1 MIELQRDNLNHKEL
15 FLCERYTDEA
25 GNIHERIWSKIKF
38 TTSTKE
44 PFDEFRHFYELSISK
59 RGIINKRKLTGPLKI
74 INNTLVEELPGT
86 ETNSGKL
93 RARKILGQI
102 RNPLSLLTPLSTQ
115 ELYKPQTP
123 SQTSPSPSP
132 SPPPPPQPPLS
143 RYLCGI
149 LRILTDPI
157 HGRSLIDEWKDIEG
171 YLRRRIITG
180 KIIINPN
187 IEECIN
193 IYEQITDQNG
203 SKTLR

>member
-1 MIELQRDNLNHKEL
+1 LIELQRDNLNHKEL

-102 RNPLSLLTPLSTQ
+102 RNPLSLLTGLSTQ
-115 ELYKPQTP
+115 EIYNPQP
-123 SQTSPSPSP
+123 QPQPPSPSP
-132 SPPPPPQPPLS
+132 LP

-149 LRILTDPI
+149 LRIHSDPL
-157 HGRSLIDEWKDIEG
+157 HGRSLIDEWKDIDG

-203 SKTLR
+203 KKTVR

>member
-1 MIELQRDNLNHKEL
+1 LIELQRDNLNHKEL

-86 ETNSGKL
+86 EKNSTKL

-102 RNPLSLLTPLSTQ
+102 RNPLSLLTGLSTQ
-115 ELYKPQTP
+115 EIHKPHPTQP
-123 SQTSPSPSP
+123 Q
-132 SPPPPPQPPLS
+132 PPPQPQPPSPLPLP

-149 LRILTDPI
+149 LTIHSDPL
-157 HGRSLIDEWKDIEG
+157 HGRSLIDQWKDIDG
-171 YLRRRIITG
+171 FLRRRIITG

-203 SKTLR
+203 NKTVR